1 MDNDNEKMFT
11 YTYSAKKQDEVERI
25 LKKYIPK
32 EESAIEKIQH
42 LDRQVEC
49 RGRALAI
56 TLGIVGTLLL
66 GTGMSCIMELSGY
79 FAIGI
84 VIGIVGIMLIISAYP
99 IFKKVT
105 KIQRMKIAPQIIE
118 LSKKMDINNI

>member
-1 MDNDNEKMFT
+1 MDNDNEKIFT
-11 YTYSAKKQDEVERI
+11 YTYSAKKQDEVEKI

-32 EESAIEKIQH
+32 EESAIEKIQR

-49 RGRALAI
+49 RGRILAI
-56 TLGIVGTLLL
+56 ILGIVGTLLL
-66 GTGMSCIMELSGY
+66 GTGMSCIMEWSGC

-84 VIGIVGIMLIISAYP
+84 VIGIAGIILIISAYP

-105 KIQRMKIAPQIIE
+105 KMQRMKIAPQIIE
-118 LSKKMDINNI
+118 LSKKIDTNNV